1 MSSSFK
7 LTAVLRASC
16 IAIAAALVLSVV
28 VPSAKAQE
36 EEQRWKLL
44 TTPPEN
50 VRPIWYLQTRH
61 VASELE
67 LDREAAGQLMRTY
80 FTARQEHR
88 EKVEALP
95 KTQESMRQLWQITG
109 EARSSLEKSLVEA
122 LGEEKGKKASAALGG
137 FSFFVDHM
145 MADILAAQ
153 RKAIAA
159 VLEYQ
164 KGVNKVIK
172 EARESG
178 AWEGMREKMRPIT
191 VELGKQATLIYSEQQ
206 LLEWQEKYGWFFE
219 RILSE

>member
-1 MSSSFK
+1 MFLSSK
-7 LTAVLRASC
+7 LKALVRASC
-16 IAIAAALVLSVV
+16 VVIAAAVVLAVV
-28 VPSAKAQE
+28 IPSARAQE
-36 EEQRWKLL
+36 EERWKVL

-80 FTARQEHR
+80 YSARQAHL

-95 KTQESMRQLWQITG
+95 KTQESMRELWQITG

-122 LGEEKGKKASAALGG
+122 LGEEKGKKASVALGG

-153 RKAIAA
+153 RKAIAG

-164 KGVNKVIK
+164 KGVNKVIE

-178 AWEGMREKMRPIT
+178 AWEGVREKMKPLV

-206 LLEWQEKYGWFFE
+206 LAEWQEKYGWFFE